1 METEY
6 AKPLPTITLDSQPF
20 WDGLKR
26 HELMIQ
32 RCRNCGTYRHYPRPM
47 CSKCHS
53 FDSEFV
59 KVSGKGKV
67 YSWTV
72 AHHPYDFRFSDEVPY
87 AIVIAELDEGVR
99 MMGTMVDTKPEE
111 LKFGMP
117 VEVVFE
123 DATDEITIPKF
134 RRAK

>member
-6 AKPLPTITLDSQPF
+6 AKPLPAITLDSQPF
-20 WDGLKR
+20 WDALKR

-59 KVSGKGKV
+59 KVSGKGRV

-72 AHHPYDFRFSDEVPY
+72 AHHAYDFRFSEEVPY
-87 AIVIAELDEGVR
+87 AIVIAELDDGVR
-99 MMGTMVDTKPEE
+99 MMGNMVDTKPEE

-123 DATDEITIPKF
+123 DVTDEITITKF
-134 RRAK
+134 RRAQ